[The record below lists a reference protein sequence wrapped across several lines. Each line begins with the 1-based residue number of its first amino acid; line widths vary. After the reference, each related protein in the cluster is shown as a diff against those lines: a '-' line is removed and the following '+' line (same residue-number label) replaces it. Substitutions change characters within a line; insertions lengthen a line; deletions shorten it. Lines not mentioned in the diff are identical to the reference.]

1 MLTVIKGLLEATA
14 AKELVD
20 ALSGAPFVD
29 GAATAQGA
37 TKTVKHSLQ
46 LPVEHALSQKLG
58 RVILARLNTSD
69 AFKAAAVPHTILPLR
84 FCRYDV
90 DMAYG
95 THLDLPIM
103 GTPSGSIRT
112 DLSMTVF
119 LTDPND
125 YDGGVLVFESEYG
138 TKSVRGAAG
147 DAVIYPSSLLHRV
160 EVARPKSVSGKTTT
174 AALQSGLLYG
184 FAGVVDSMVE
194 RIRGELGASA
204 RVIATGG
211 LAHRVGSES
220 RTIERVEPFL
230 TLEGLRI
237 IFEKNRPQPEGSRKE
252 SSE

>member
-160 EVARPKSVSGKTTT
+160 EPVTRGSRMVAISWMQSMVRDPAARKILFDIVQVASKLEQT
-174 AALQSGLLYG
+174 AANSPESLLL
-184 FAGVVDSMVE
+184 
-194 RIRGELGASA
+194 RQ
-204 RVIATGG
+204 
-211 LAHRVGSES
+211 AHYN
-220 RTIERVEPFL
+220 L
-230 TLEGLRI
+230 LRMWAD
-237 IFEKNRPQPEGSRKE
+237 Q
-252 SSE
+252 